1 MVVVVLGQQTARTEL
16 NASEF
21 NGIGFKERALAIAAV
36 FISAE
41 DSVTACASTQ
51 ATHGTLRVNFANDLH
66 FHQLQRTV

>member
-1 MVVVVLGQQTARTEL
+1 MATLMAVFGKHTARTEL

-21 NGIGFKERALAIAAV
+21 NGIGFKERALGVAAV

-51 ATHGTLRVNFANDLH
+51 STHGTLRVDFAHDLH
-66 FHQLQRTV
+66 FH